1 MMIFS
6 RKIEK
11 ELRKQLDSREIIIL
25 TGMRRTGKTTLMTG
39 IFEAISGKNKIFLD
53 LTNPLNRKVF
63 EEINYDNIW
72 RNLERLGLS
81 NRSKAYVF
89 LDEIQLM
96 KEIPS
101 AIKYLYD
108 HYEIKFFLTG
118 SSSYYLKN
126 LFSESLSGRK
136 FIFELYPLDFEEY
149 LLFQGKEKR
158 FFPDFKEKDEKK
170 NQIEFGIYEKYY
182 DDYLEFGGFPRVV
195 LEKDFGQKQK
205 VLNDVFTS
213 YFEKDVKMLAD
224 FREIN
229 KLRDLII
236 LLAARTGSKI
246 EISKISSELGVS
258 RGTIYGYL
266 SFLENTYFI
275 FLVKPFSKNTDREV
289 SGARKIY
296 FCDTGILN
304 ILGKVSEGAILENA
318 VMGAL
323 KSCGKINY
331 YQRRTGG
338 EIDFVIDERIGFEI
352 KNQASIFDI
361 RKLSKLSKKARLE
374 ESYVVSKKYAKEKGV
389 ILAMDV

>member
-1 MMIFS
+1 MIFP

-11 ELRKQLDSREIIIL
+11 ELKKQLDSKEIIIL
-25 TGMRRTGKTTLMTG
+25 TGMRRTGKTTLMTR
-39 IFEAISGKNKIFLD
+39 IFDAVSSKNKIFLD
-53 LTNPLNRKVF
+53 LENPLNRRIF
-63 EEINYDNIW
+63 EETNYDNIW
-72 RNLERLGLS
+72 KNFERMGLS
-81 NRSKAYVF
+81 NQGKMYVF

-96 KEIPS
+96 KDVPS

-108 HYEIKFFLTG
+108 HYDIKFFLTG

-126 LFSESLSGRK
+126 LFSESLAGRK

-149 LLFQGKEKR
+149 LIFQGKERK
-158 FFPDFKEKDEKK
+158 FFPDFKGKDVKK
-170 NQIEFGIYEKYY
+170 SEIDFGIYEKYY

-195 LEKDFGQKQK
+195 LEKDPGQKK
-205 VLNDVFTS
+205 KALNDIFAS
-213 YFEKDVKMLAD
+213 YFEKDVKALAD
-224 FREIN
+224 FRNIN
-229 KLRDLII
+229 KLRDFII

-258 RGTIYGYL
+258 RETVYGYL

-275 FLVKPFSKNTDREV
+275 FLVRPFSRNADREV

-304 ILGKVSEGAILENA
+304 ILDQISTGAILENA
-318 VMGAL
+318 VMRAL
-323 KSCGKINY
+323 KNYGKINY
-331 YQRRTGG
+331 YQRRTGV
-338 EIDFVIDERIGFEI
+338 EIDFVLNEKIGFEI

-361 RKLSKLSKKARLE
+361 RKLSKLSQKVRLE
-374 ESYVVSKKYAKEKGV
+374 ESYVISKKYIREKGV